1 MKNIL
6 FLILCGGMVACGA
19 PTETPKKEEKKV
31 APTPVVPTT
40 SYTHYVNPLLSNFLT
55 AILTLLLRCLGVCTS
70 GRPKRARWAMVGPI
84 STTPRR

>member
-31 APTPVVPTT
+31 APTPVVG
-40 SYTHYVNPLLSNFLT
+40 YALLDAPNGQDG
-55 AILTLLLRCLGVCTS
+55 RWLGLSVP
-70 GRPKRARWAMVGPI
+70 RPEDKRL
-84 STTPRR
+84 